1 MDEHFI
7 ILGLPRSMTAWVS
20 CFLTCGEVFCQHEL
34 SGHYPVEEL
43 PDRIRQHFP
52 VCGVCDSA
60 LSFHWRDIWYAFPK
74 ARFALIER
82 DADDCL
88 NSLQKSVGLSVE
100 ASEKIVDQLTNDIT
114 DMVAV
119 LRPKRFAFDELQT
132 EDGARRLWNY
142 CAPHHPLPPAHLRK
156 MMSLKVTVHPKVYAE
171 AAATLNSLSVQFG
184 PAWPPAELEPHERGL
199 KPVIPK

>member
-34 SGHYPVEEL
+34 AEKMPIEDIIDE
-43 PDRIRQHFP
+43 IRSPIFP
-52 VCGVCDSA
+52 VSGVCDSG
-60 LSFHWRDIWYAFPK
+60 LMIHWELLMEKFPN
-74 ARFALIER
+74 ARFVYIDREYE
-82 DADDCL
+82 DVVESFCG
-88 NSLQKSVGLSVE
+88 VTGLSTSQCME
-100 ASEKIVDQLTNDIT
+100 ALMPITSEACNFLQEEGSYEK
-114 DMVAV
+114 
-119 LRPKRFAFDELQT
+119 FAFDELQT

-171 AAATLNSLSVQFG
+171 VAATLNQLTAV
-184 PAWPPAELEPHERGL
+184 
-199 KPVIPK
+199 